1 MTSRREF
8 LGRSSAALLAAG
20 LPLRPRGPEDG
31 RLTARPGRT
40 TGMFSA
46 GMHDLELASG
56 RDAVLYVPASY
67 DAARPVPFVLWLHG
81 AGGSGRPGIV
91 NFWKA
96 ASDARG
102 MVVLAP
108 DSRDRTWDGILGG
121 FGPDVAFIDR
131 ALAHVF
137 ARVAVDPARMA
148 IAGFS
153 DGASYALS
161 LGLVNG
167 DVYRRTAAFSPGFI
181 VPGEWRGS
189 PEFFVSHGRG
199 DQILPIDV
207 AGRRVVTM
215 LQRGGYRVRYREFDG
230 GHTMPPDIREEGVGF
245 LMERQG

>member
-1 MTSRREF
+1 MQ
-8 LGRSSAALLAAG
+8 
-20 LPLRPRGPEDG
+20 P
-31 RLTARPGRT
+31 
-40 TGMFSA
+40 
-46 GMHDLELASG
+46 LELSPSG
-56 RDAVLYVPASY
+56 RDGVVYVPASY
-67 DAARPVPFVLWLHG
+67 RADRPVPFVLWLHG
-81 AGGSGRPGIV
+81 AGGAGHFAIE

-96 ASDARG
+96 ACDARG

-121 FGPDVAFIDR
+121 FGPDITFING

-137 ARVAVDPARMA
+137 SRVAVDPARMV

-167 DVYRRTAAFSPGFI
+167 DVFQRTAAFSPGFI

-189 PEFFVSHGRG
+189 PSFFVSHGRA
-199 DQILPIDV
+199 DNILPIDV

-230 GHTMPPDIREEGVGF
+230 GHTVPPDIRQEGIDF
-245 LMERQG
+245 LLEQGAAGG